1 MEEKQTMSTP
11 HMITIKAAAKLFDM
25 REHTVRTFA
34 RQDQAGAQL
43 FTVMVGKK
51 YLINVERFT
60 AYLNGAFFQPVPQK
74 PQAVDGITPV
84 ARG

>member
-1 MEEKQTMSTP
+1 METINLEIPRMT
-11 HMITIKAAAKLFDM
+11 TIKEAANLFDLPEHSIRTKA
-25 REHTVRTFA
+25 RE
-34 RQDQAGAQL
+34 DQAGARL

-60 AYLNGAFFQPVPQK
+60 MYLNGAFFQPVPQQ

-84 ARG
+84 TVGR

>member
-1 MEEKQTMSTP
+1 MQTP

-25 REHTVRTFA
+25 TEYSVRTKA
-34 RQDQAGAQL
+34 REDQAGARL
-43 FTVMVGKK
+43 FTIMIGKK

-60 AYLNGAFFQPVPQK
+60 AYLNGAFFQPVPQQ

-84 ARG
+84 TRG

>member
-1 MEEKQTMSTP
+1 MAIP
-11 HMITIKAAAKLFDM
+11 RMITIKEAAKSFDLP
-25 REHTVRTFA
+25 EHSVRTFA
-34 RQDQAGAQL
+34 RQDQNGARL
-43 FTVMVGKK
+43 FTVMIGKK

-60 AYLNGAFFQPVPQK
+60 MYLNGAFFQPMQQK

>member
-1 MEEKQTMSTP
+1 ME
-11 HMITIKAAAKLFDM
+11 TINLEIPRMLTIQGAAKLFDLP
-25 REHTVRTFA
+25 EHSVRTFA
-34 RQDQAGAQL
+34 RQDQVGARL

-60 AYLNGAFFQPVPQK
+60 AYLNGAFFQPVQQQ

>member
-1 MEEKQTMSTP
+1 ME
-11 HMITIKAAAKLFDM
+11 TIKLEIPRMLTIRGAAKSFDLP
-25 REHTVRTFA
+25 EHSVRAFA
-34 RQDQAGAQL
+34 RQDQVGARL

-60 AYLNGAFFQPVPQK
+60 AYLNGAFFQPVQQQ

-84 ARG
+84 AVGR

>member
-11 HMITIKAAAKLFDM
+11 PMITIKAAAKLFDM

>member
-1 MEEKQTMSTP
+1 ME
-11 HMITIKAAAKLFDM
+11 TINLEIPRMLTIQGAAKLFDLP
-25 REHTVRTFA
+25 EHSVRTFA
-34 RQDQAGAQL
+34 RQDQAGARL

-60 AYLNGAFFQPVPQK
+60 AYLNGAFFQPVQQK

-84 ARG
+84 AVGR